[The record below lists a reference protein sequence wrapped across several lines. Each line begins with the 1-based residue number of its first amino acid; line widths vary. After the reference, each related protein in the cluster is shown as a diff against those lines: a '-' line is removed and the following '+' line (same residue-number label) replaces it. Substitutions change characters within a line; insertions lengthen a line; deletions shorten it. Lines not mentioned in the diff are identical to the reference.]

1 MYCLK
6 CIKNKEIKN
15 PKVPRTKNGR
25 IMFLSKCEV
34 CDSKKSKFIKQQK
47 ASGLLGNFGKNT
59 PLKHPFSIR
68 SFFCFRGINNLMQD
82 IK

>member
-25 IMFLSKCEV
+25 IMLLSKCEM
-34 CDSKKSKFIKQQK
+34 CDSIKSKFIKQQK
-47 ASGLLGNFGKNT
+47 ASGLLGNFVKK
-59 PLKHPFSIR
+59 KHP
-68 SFFCFRGINNLMQD
+68 
-82 IK
+82 